1 MSTYKVIG
9 KKAAR
14 KDGPAKVTGGA
25 EYAYDVAL
33 PGMLHGKSVRSPLPY
48 ARIVKIDTS
57 KALALPGVHA
67 VLTGADIAGH
77 VYGNRV
83 RDVPVLANGIVR
95 FIGEKVA
102 AVVADDQAIA
112 KRGRDLVE
120 VEYEDLDPIFTIDE
134 AMASGAP
141 VLHPDMLGYQG
152 FMKPPEEP
160 SNIFFTNVYGIGD
173 IKVGFAEADLIFEG
187 TYSTQR
193 QHPAFFEPRA
203 CVVDANL
210 DGRVQVWTS
219 TKAPYGLKGAIAL
232 AIGVDSEELL
242 INPTYVGGDF
252 GGKGCPWDEPLA
264 YFLSVKTGRPVKMV
278 MDYQEE
284 FEAGNPRHASFIRVR
299 TGVKDDGTITA
310 HHQDMIFNSGAYAG
324 LMPLGFLAGTD
335 RIAANWKIDN
345 ARFDHRHVYTNTVPG
360 GYMRGPGEVQGSFA
374 MESHLDEVA
383 RKLGMDIVEFRL
395 KNILR
400 PGDAT
405 PMNEHFSG
413 VRAEQT
419 LRAAVVKAGFH
430 KPKEPN
436 VGLGIAMSSRPAGG
450 GETHVEVTVEPEGT
464 VLLRT
469 PIFEQGSGVHTV
481 LAIIAAEELGTSVEN
496 IRVVP
501 WNTDAVA
508 NDSGIA
514 GSRGTRMMIPAAQE
528 ASIKARNEL
537 LNNAAELT
545 GWPVEKLESKDGAV
559 VNTESG
565 DQISWKNLF
574 ERIPGRPVIGRASNK
589 DMSLAEYTTFGAQV
603 AEVHIDPETGQ
614 IHLRRFLSVH
624 DVGTIMNPIGHQGQ
638 INGSIVTGLGYALME
653 ELQFDGGRVTTQ
665 SFADVKIPTIADLP
679 EFETLLLPSEEG
691 VGPYNV
697 RSIGEAPLLGVAPA
711 IANAIR
717 DATGI
722 RFYDLPLTAEKI
734 LAGLRKMNAMG

>member
-1 MSTYKVIG
+1 MTTYNVIG

-33 PGMLHGKSVRSPLPY
+33 PGMLHAKSVRSPLPY

-83 RDVPVLANGIVR
+83 RDVPVLANGVVR

-102 AVVADDQAIA
+102 AVVADDEPTAE
-112 KRGRDLVE
+112 RGRDLVD
-120 VEYEDLDPIFTIDE
+120 VEYEELDAIFTIDE
-134 AMASGAP
+134 AMAAKAP

-152 FMKPPEEP
+152 FMKPPAEP
-160 SNIFFTNVYGIGD
+160 SNIFFTNVYGVGD
-173 IKVGFAEADLIFEG
+173 VEVGFAEADQIFED

-203 CVVDANL
+203 CVVDADL
-210 DGRVQVWTS
+210 DGRVQIWTS
-219 TKAPYGLKGAIAL
+219 TKAPYGLKGAISL
-232 AIGVDSEELL
+232 AIGVENEKLL

-284 FEAGNPRHASFIRVR
+284 FEAGNPRHASYIRVR
-299 TGVKDDGTITA
+299 TGVKNDGTITA

-345 ARFDHRHVYTNTVPG
+345 ARFDHRQVYTNTVPG
-360 GYMRGPGEVQGSFA
+360 GYMRGPGEVQGTFA
-374 MESHLDEVA
+374 MESHLDEIA
-383 RKLGMDIVEFRL
+383 RKLGMDIVDFRL

-413 VRAEQT
+413 VRAEET
-419 LRAAVVKAGFH
+419 LRAAVAKVGYPRAK
-430 KPKEPN
+430 KPN
-436 VGLGIAMSSRPAGG
+436 VGFGISMSSRPAGG
-450 GETHVEVTVEPEGT
+450 GETHVEITVEAEGT

-481 LAIIAAEELGTSVEN
+481 LAIIAAEELGTTVDN

-501 WNTDAVA
+501 WNTDAVE

-514 GSRGTRMMIPAAQE
+514 GSRGTRMMIPAAHE
-528 ASIKARNEL
+528 ASVEARGEL
-537 LNNAAELT
+537 LNTAAELT
-545 GWPVEKLESKDGAV
+545 GWPIEKLESKDGAV

-565 DQISWKNLF
+565 EQIGWADLLG
-574 ERIPGRPVIGRASNK
+574 RVPGRPVMGRASNK
-589 DMSLAEYTTFGAQV
+589 DMSLAEYTTFGAQI
-603 AEVHIDPETGQ
+603 AEVEVDPETGQ
-614 IHLRRFLSVH
+614 IHLRRFLSAH

-653 ELQFDGGRVTTQ
+653 ELLFDGGRVTTQ
-665 SFADVKIPTIADLP
+665 SFADVKIPTMADLP

-722 RFYDLPLTAEKI
+722 RFHDLPLTAEKI
-734 LAGLRKMNAMG
+734 LAGLREKNAAG

>member
-1 MSTYKVIG
+1 MTTYNVIG

-14 KDGPAKVTGGA
+14 KDGPAKVTGKA
-25 EYAYDVAL
+25 KFAYDVAL
-33 PGMLHGKSVRSPLPY
+33 PGMLHAKSVRSPLPY
-48 ARIVKIDTS
+48 ARIVKIDIS

-83 RDVPVLANGIVR
+83 RDVPVLANGVVR

-102 AVVADDQAIA
+102 AVVADDEPTAE
-112 KRGRDLVE
+112 RGRDLVE
-120 VEYEDLDPIFTIDE
+120 VEYEEFDGIFTIDD
-134 AMASGAP
+134 AMAASAP

-152 FMKPPEEP
+152 FMKPPAEP
-160 SNIFFTNVYGIGD
+160 SNIFFTNVYGVGD
-173 IKVGFAEADLIFEG
+173 IEAGFAEADQVFED

-203 CVVDANL
+203 CVVVADL
-210 DGRVQVWTS
+210 DGRVQIWTS
-219 TKAPYGLKGAIAL
+219 TKAPYGLKGAISL
-232 AIGVDSEELL
+232 AIGVDNEKLL

-299 TGVKDDGTITA
+299 TGVRNDGTITA

-324 LMPLGFLAGTD
+324 LMPLGFLAGAD

-345 ARFDHRHVYTNTVPG
+345 ARFDHRQVYTNTVPG

-383 RKLGMDIVEFRL
+383 RKLGMDIVDFRL
-395 KNILR
+395 RNILH

-413 VRAEQT
+413 VRAEET
-419 LRAAVVKAGFH
+419 LRAAVAKVGLPRAKN
-430 KPKEPN
+430 PN
-436 VGLGIAMSSRPAGG
+436 VGFGISMSSRPAGG
-450 GETHVEVTVEPEGT
+450 GETHVEITVEQEGSI
-464 VLLRT
+464 LLRT

-481 LAIIAAEELGTSVEN
+481 LAIIAAEELGTTVDN

-501 WNTDAVA
+501 WNTDAVE

-514 GSRGTRMMIPAAQE
+514 GSRGTRMMIPAAHE
-528 ASIKARNEL
+528 ASIQARGEL
-537 LNNAAELT
+537 LNTAAELT
-545 GWPVEKLESKDGAV
+545 GWPIEKLESKDGAV

-565 DQISWKNLF
+565 EQIGWADLLG
-574 ERIPGRPVIGRASNK
+574 RVPGRPVMGRASNK
-589 DMSLAEYTTFGAQV
+589 DMSLAEYTTFGAQI
-603 AEVHIDPETGQ
+603 AEVEVDPETGQ
-614 IHLRRFLSVH
+614 IHLRRFLSAH

-653 ELQFDGGRVTTQ
+653 ELQFDAGRVTTQ
-665 SFADVKIPTIADLP
+665 SFADVKIPTMADLP
-679 EFETLLLPSEEG
+679 EFETLLLPSDEG

-722 RFYDLPLTAEKI
+722 RFHDLPLTAEKI
-734 LAGLRKMNAMG
+734 LAGLREKNAAG